1 MQDTGQTALVK
12 SFTIYMHIFFVN
24 GEMSLS
30 PSLIIA
36 CQSSLYLNV
45 YKTNSKRSGR
55 ENKALQL
62 VGKYFPRRDVLDIN
76 DVVGHKLSKLG
87 YLLGY
92 PRFIIQAQQNVIT
105 MNSLFL

>member
-12 SFTIYMHIFFVN
+12 SFTIYMHVFFEN

-62 VGKYFPRRDVLDIN
+62 VGILPGVMYLILMTLLDTNCQSWDI
-76 DVVGHKLSKLG
+76 
-87 YLLGY
+87 Y
-92 PRFIIQAQQNVIT
+92 
-105 MNSLFL
+105 

>member
-12 SFTIYMHIFFVN
+12 SFTIYMHVFFEN

-36 CQSSLYLNV
+36 CRSSMYLNV

-62 VGKYFPRRDVLDIN
+62 VGILPGVMYLILMTLLDTNCQSWDI
-76 DVVGHKLSKLG
+76 
-87 YLLGY
+87 Y
-92 PRFIIQAQQNVIT
+92 
-105 MNSLFL
+105 

>member
-1 MQDTGQTALVK
+1 MNAGYWTDSTSK

-36 CQSSLYLNV
+36 CQSSMYLNV

-62 VGKYFPRRDVLDIN
+62 VGILPGVMYLILMTLLDTNCQSWDI
-76 DVVGHKLSKLG
+76 
-87 YLLGY
+87 Y
-92 PRFIIQAQQNVIT
+92 
-105 MNSLFL
+105 